1 LGGKKGGKARYE
13 KLTLEERKLIA
24 TKAAK
29 AQWEKKQNRR
39 FRKWQLTAEFQFNV
53 FLSGKPQNSFFEI

>member
-13 KLTLEERKLIA
+13 KLTPEERKLIA

-29 AQWEKKQNRR
+29 AQWEKK
-39 FRKWQLTAEFQFNV
+39 TE
-53 FLSGKPQNSFFEI
+53 S